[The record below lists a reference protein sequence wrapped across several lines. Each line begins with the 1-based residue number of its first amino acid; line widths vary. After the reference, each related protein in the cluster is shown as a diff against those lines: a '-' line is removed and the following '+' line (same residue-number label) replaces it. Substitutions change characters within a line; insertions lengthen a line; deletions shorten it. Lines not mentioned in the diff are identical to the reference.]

1 MKSHHTALPHFE
13 ESLNQRQ
20 FGRPWLFRYAMFL
33 VTAAS
38 ILAMGPTRTFAE
50 PTSNDIF
57 WESEPISTDNPRAI
71 GEVLTAQAL
80 MIPYEFNYESLKN
93 EYFLNSNLEQ
103 SQWQLTSND
112 LESNSFPTEFGRAGL
127 ERWYIQGSAA
137 TTLDDDKAR
146 RFGLLGAGISHFFA
160 NGHSV
165 NVELNGL
172 AFDQTGEDAVGLN
185 LAVLL
190 RWHFYRQQDWSLYV
204 DGGAGI
210 LGTTREVPSAGS
222 HFNFTPQVGG
232 GATVRIKGN
241 RRLMVGLR
249 WHHISNAD
257 IYDNNPGRDSL
268 MGYVGLN
275 WSY

>member
-1 MKSHHTALPHFE
+1 MKSHYTVLSHFE
-13 ESLNQRQ
+13 ESLNQRR
-20 FGRPWLFRYAMFL
+20 FGRAGLFRYAMFL

-38 ILAMGPTRTFAE
+38 IFAMCPTRTFAE
-50 PTSNDIF
+50 PTSNDILL
-57 WESEPISTDNPRAI
+57 ESEPTSTDKARAI
-71 GEVLTAQAL
+71 SDIL
-80 MIPYEFNYESLKN
+80 MARDLMTPDELNHEFLKN
-93 EYFLNSNLEQ
+93 EYFFNSNLEQ
-103 SQWQLTSND
+103 SQRQPTSNN
-112 LESNSFPTEFGRAGL
+112 LEPNSSPTEFGRAGL

-137 TTLDDDKAR
+137 TTLDNDKAR
-146 RFGLLGAGISHFFA
+146 RFKLLGAGISHFFA

-172 AFDQTGEDAVGLN
+172 AFDQTGENAVGLN

-190 RWHFYRQQDWSLYV
+190 RWHFYRQQDWSLYI

-232 GATVRIKGN
+232 GATVRINGDQ
-241 RRLMVGLR
+241 RLMVGLR

-275 WSY
+275 WFY